1 MSSAHV
7 CSYSRGMRGKAL
19 LRLGLSQLAAIAL
32 ICGVRIPF
40 TIGLPDAADIAHV
53 AITMKCEHRV
63 VFSRVCEIAGGAIF
77 SSAVP
82 LYYSCYC
89 VWRASLGMDILNALW
104 SEAVSFLSQGAS
116 VVYRVVMGNVPSC
129 V

>member
-1 MSSAHV
+1 MSHFNALGSRLFLFPRDAGQSVRISAV
-7 CSYSRGMRGKAL
+7 AAAQFISACDDCYD
-19 LRLGLSQLAAIAL
+19 LR
-32 ICGVRIPF
+32 VRIPF
-40 TIGLPDAADIAHV
+40 TIGLHDAADIARV
-53 AITMKCEHRV
+53 AMTMKCEHRF
-63 VFSRVCEIAGGAIF
+63 VFSRAYKIAGGAIF

-116 VVYRVVMGNVPSC
+116 VV
-129 V
+129 